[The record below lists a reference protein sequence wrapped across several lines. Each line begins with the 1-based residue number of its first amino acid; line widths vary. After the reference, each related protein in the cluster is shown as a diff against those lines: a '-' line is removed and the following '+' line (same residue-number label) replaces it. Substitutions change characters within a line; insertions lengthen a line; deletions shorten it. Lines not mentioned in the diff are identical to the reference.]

1 MRIVRIISTAI
12 LGLLFF
18 LFVAVDLVVFDMVA
32 LDSAVVA
39 LLPLLGLLLG
49 GVLGASAFNR
59 AHALDAQPA
68 IEAAAAPASAE

>member
-1 MRIVRIISTAI
+1 MRFVRIISTAI

-18 LFVAVDLVVFDMVA
+18 LFVAVDLVVFDVIA

-49 GVLGASAFNR
+49 GALGALAFNR
-59 AHALDAQPA
+59 AHARDPQPA
-68 IEAAAAPASAE
+68 MDAAAPANSPE